1 MAGARRA
8 PPHLPVPF
16 ALRIYDLAPPI
27 PAVRDFT
34 FTARDGLRLHAR
46 CYPAHAPHRMPL
58 RPVLCLPGLTRN
70 GRDFHDLALALS
82 GMPGKAR
89 DVYCIDYRGRGL
101 SENDPDWRNYAVPI
115 EMLDVADFITLQ
127 DLTGCAIVGTSRGG
141 LIAMILAA
149 AQPASFGP
157 VVLNDIGPIIERSG
171 LARISAY
178 AGRIP
183 LPGSWAEATKLV
195 RDMNVRAF
203 PAVPEDKWEQVA
215 RQWFNERNGR
225 PTPGYDHKIGNSL
238 SVLDGPIPALWPQF
252 EALKMHPMMV
262 LRGEHSDI
270 LSAATVDE
278 MRRRHPMFTDMVIKG
293 QGHAPLLADK
303 HSIGGISAFLE
314 ATDGLGSHALRSSA

>member
-1 MAGARRA
+1 MAT
-8 PPHLPVPF
+8 PVSPF
-16 ALRIYDLAPPI
+16 
-27 PAVRDFT
+27 RDYA

-46 CYPAHAPHRMPL
+46 LYPAKAPRRPTL

-70 GRDFHDLALALS
+70 GRDFHDLASALS
-82 GMPGKAR
+82 SMPGRCR
-89 DVYCIDYRGRGL
+89 DVYCIDCRGRGL
-101 SENDPDWRNYAVPI
+101 SDYDPDWRNYAVPI

-127 DLTGCAIVGTSRGG
+127 DLTGCAIIGTSRGG
-141 LIAMILAA
+141 LIAMVLAA

-183 LPGSWAEATKLV
+183 LPASWTEATKLV

-203 PAVPEDKWEQVA
+203 PAVPEEKWEQVA

-225 PTPGYDHKIGNSL
+225 PAPGYDPKIGNSL

-252 EALKMHPMMV
+252 EALKVHPMMV
-262 LRGEHSDI
+262 LRGENSDI
-270 LSAATVDE
+270 LSAETVDE
-278 MRRRHPMFTDMVIKG
+278 MRRRHPMFTDTVVKG
-293 QGHAPLLADK
+293 QGHAPLLSDK
-303 HSIGGISAFLE
+303 ASTLAIAAFLE
-314 ATDGLGSHALRSSA
+314 ATDESVRHALCSMA